1 MIPASIIVA
10 RDLLRDSLAAAA
22 PLQKASSLTIA
33 ALQTAGADLLG
44 SIDTL
49 LEGQSLNNASMDVS
63 GAAHLGPITL
73 AGAHPNSQAF
83 ESAGMTDGQVF
94 EYQIIDGSNFE
105 HGRGT
110 YIDRAH
116 GGPSMTR
123 DVVIAS
129 SEGVNLISLTSNA
142 KVTALA
148 IIPSAT
154 STLDAL
160 DPAGFP
166 ADLVGALVDLTTA
179 TEDQS
184 MLSDMRGYIGRAMFN
199 LAQARL
205 SAR

>member
-10 RDLLRDSLAAAA
+10 RDLLTASLQAAA
-22 PLQKASSLTIA
+22 PLQKASSLTVA
-33 ALQTAGADLLG
+33 ALQSAGADLVG

-49 LEGQSLNNASMDVS
+49 LEGQSLNNASMNVS
-63 GAAHLGPITL
+63 GAPRLGPITL
-73 AGAHPNSQAF
+73 AGAHPNSQTF
-83 ESAGMTDGQVF
+83 ESAGLSDGQVF
-94 EYQIIDGSNFE
+94 EYQIIDVQNFE

-110 YIDRAH
+110 YTDRAH

-129 SEGVNLISLTSNA
+129 SQGVTTINLSSSA
-142 KVTALA
+142 YVTALA

-154 STLDAL
+154 SALDAT

-166 ADLVGALVDLTTA
+166 ADLVDALVNLTAA

-184 MLSDMRGYIGRAMFN
+184 ILCDMRGYIGRAMFN